1 MQNKTTFLGG
11 EKMRIFSRKL
21 VKCRYCGKKILWIQ
35 TKAGRSMPC
44 NPEVICYSIPN
55 DGKGE
60 ERIVTQNGEVVSA
73 NRVSGMEGAQ
83 LGYISHF
90 ATCGKKEK

>member
-44 NPEVICYSIPN
+44 NPEVICY
-55 DGKGE
+55 
-60 ERIVTQNGEVVSA
+60 
-73 NRVSGMEGAQ
+73 
-83 LGYISHF
+83 
-90 ATCGKKEK
+90 